1 MRRRTAL
8 RLASLTMLTAA
19 LGGCTP
25 PPPFLELELESDVV
39 AVGESLRVRLAD
51 GLVEGHFCAL
61 GGMLSRRMRSK
72 VSGVM
77 RCNLPTRTVE
87 IAHVGSTSGR

>member
-39 AVGESLRVRLAD
+39 AVGDTVEVRALVP
-51 GLVEGHFCAL
+51 LVEDEPVH
-61 GGMLSRRMRSK
+61 
-72 VSGVM
+72 
-77 RCNLPTRTVE
+77 TV
-87 IAHVGSTSGR
+87 T